1 MWEANPGD
9 GGMAESA
16 ESFGLV
22 VTVLVVEDS
31 ETVREMIRASLAQL
45 PVEVA
50 TVASGQQAMDWLR
63 RQSAALLLLDYRL
76 PDMTGRDV
84 VRQLAERGLKIP
96 FVTITAHGDEKIAVE
111 MMKLGALDYLAKDE
125 IFAEMLPSVV
135 GQVLGHLESQRR
147 VAAAERAVRESEG
160 RFRSIF
166 ENAAAGMATISPE
179 GRFLDVNPQTCRFLG
194 YEEAEL
200 LQLDIPAVTHP
211 EDREQTLLIYGAL
224 KQRQCAAY
232 DFEKRYIRRDGSTVW
247 GHATV
252 AGVYD
257 EQQNLLY
264 CIALVQDITGRK
276 RYEELAASIDRGV
289 AIKTGDDF
297 FRSLTACLAQ
307 ALKADHLFVGE
318 LQPQPPECIRS
329 IAVVAD
335 GREAEGFEYGLAGT
349 PCENVIGQ
357 KLRIYPAGVAEL
369 FPEDHLLAAMQIE
382 GYAGAPL
389 RGASGEPLGL
399 LVALFRRRIQDPGL
413 VESLL
418 QVFSIRA
425 AAELERRRSEQV
437 LRQRE
442 RQYKTLFQE
451 FQALLD
457 GIPDVLLLLA
467 SEKKVIWANRAAQKR
482 LVLSDQSAVEMC
494 CHHFC
499 ARPDWDGAG
508 ICDHCPVVE
517 SFATGAGAEQVIKH
531 PDATLWGVKTFP
543 LQDREG
549 EVNRVILLASD
560 ITEKVRLREES
571 ARTGR
576 LAAIGELAA
585 GVAHEINNPTGL
597 ILMNLPVV
605 KDAFE
610 DALPILEEHH
620 RLHGDFA
627 FGGLKYSKM
636 KMQMPLLLEEI
647 LDGAQRIRTIVE
659 EMKDFARGGQEADFR
674 LFDLNAVVEKAIRLV
689 NNQIKTST
697 DRFSCTLADDL
708 PPVKGSPQRIEQV
721 LVNLIINACQALPE
735 KEKGLSIATRFDA
748 GFRLCRVV
756 VRDEGVGIAGQ
767 DLPHLTDPFYTTRR
781 EKGGTGL
788 GLSVSARIVRE
799 HKGSLRFES
808 SPGRGTTV
816 MLALP
821 AFCEGNER

>member
-1 MWEANPGD
+1 MSQDENPSLLETIGI
-9 GGMAESA
+9 GTI
-16 ESFGLV
+16 LV
-22 VTVLVVEDS
+22 VDDSESVQALSQGTLEALGYKVACVVSGAEALRWLTENEAVLV
-31 ETVREMIRASLAQL
+31 
-45 PVEVA
+45 
-50 TVASGQQAMDWLR
+50 
-63 RQSAALLLLDYRL
+63 LLDYRL
-76 PDMTGRDV
+76 PDMTGQDV
-84 VRQLAERGLKIP
+84 VRRLAARGQKIP
-96 FVTITAHGDEKIAVE
+96 FVAITAHGDEKIAVE

-125 IFAEMLPSVV
+125 IFADMLPSVV
-135 GQVLGHLESQRR
+135 GQVLGRLESQRR
-147 VAAAERAVRESEG
+147 AAVAERAARESEG

-200 LQLDIPAVTHP
+200 LQMDIPAVTHP

-224 KQRQCAAY
+224 RQRQCAAY
-232 DFEKRYIRRDGSTVW
+232 DFEKRYVRRDGTTVW

-257 EQQNLLY
+257 EHQNLLY

-357 KLRIYPAGVAEL
+357 KLRIYPAGVAEQ
-369 FPEDHLLAAMQIE
+369 FPEDRLLAEMRIE

-389 RGASGEPLGL
+389 RGASGEPLGI

-425 AAELERRRSEQV
+425 AAELERRRSE
-437 LRQRE
+437 

-467 SEKKVIWANRAAQKR
+467 AEKRVIWANRAAQKR
-482 LVLSDQSAVEMC
+482 LVISDQSAVEMC

-560 ITEKVRLREES
+560 ITEKVRLREEA

-597 ILMNLPVV
+597 ILMNLPVLR
-605 KDAFE
+605 DAFA
-610 DALPILEEHH
+610 DVLPILEEHH

-636 KMQMPLLLEEI
+636 KVQMPLLLEEI

-674 LFDLNAVVEKAIRLV
+674 LFDLNAVVKKAIRLV

-748 GFRLCRVV
+748 GFRLCWVV

-781 EKGGTGL
+781 ENGGTGL

-799 HKGSLRFES
+799 HGGSLRFES
-808 SPGRGTTV
+808 TPGQGTTV

-821 AFCEGNER
+821 AVCEGDER